1 MSRTYLKI
9 EQHDTQADLFEALCR
24 AFTEQENNGTRWVSF
39 TRSHWRLM
47 DSLCWGVTGSQPIS
61 SNMFTRVVASF
72 IKNSFAWA

>member
-39 TRSHWRLM
+39 KAE
-47 DSLCWGVTGSQPIS
+47 GVS
-61 SNMFTRVVASF
+61 FTFFAPEKPEAVA
-72 IKNSFAWA
+72 